1 MTGAPII
8 TISGYPGGGKTT
20 LANALRDRL
29 GVPALHYDDYETMT
43 GMAPAAVRDW
53 IGRGSDYDEIE
64 LGGLIRDMR
73 RLAVAEPRPKCV
85 VLDTLLGRAHRAT
98 GELIHTSIWIDT
110 PPDIALARRIREAA
124 GRARAAPGEAEA
136 FTGWLES
143 YLAHYADFTADTY
156 VVQQQRV
163 RPMADIVLDGRLAP
177 ERLAEQAASA
187 ILARIE
193 GGGNNEPD

>member
-8 TISGYPGGGKTT
+8 AISGQPGGGKTT

-53 IGRGSDYDEIE
+53 IERGSDYDEID

-73 RLAVAEPRPKCV
+73 RLAMAEPRPKCV
-85 VLDTLLGRAHRAT
+85 VLDTLLGRAHRET

-143 YLAHYADFTADTY
+143 YLAHYADFTAGTY

-193 GGGNNEPD
+193 RGGNNERD